1 MRIGG
6 QAKEIIMKKLNIT
19 ETPTM
24 TTILDTQLFI
34 ELRQKPEWETLW
46 TTDASGHYSEP
57 KTGWLPTLLG
67 GLDHISVTKKYVTF
81 HDIGMNGRSRSFRIG
96 LEPSDRK
103 VLVRAF
109 DQWSD
114 PAGECWAIAG
124 SVDEGIAEVIDQLN
138 EWQDDDAERTA
149 YLRENGTYSVL
160 VNGDWDGYTS
170 IGWDYVDELPAHLEH
185 LPAEAIEREIA
196 NARWEDARAD
206 AAWLGHTF

>member
-1 MRIGG
+1 MKALTDSQGVFVTFRDEELVRVEGYIKTSVFICLECGNVVTRNEYEGG
-6 QAKEIIMKKLNIT
+6 DVFDNSFCNCGDGEATEQ
-19 ETPTM
+19 ETP
-24 TTILDTQLFI
+24 
-34 ELRQKPEWETLW
+34 
-46 TTDASGHYSEP
+46 EP
-57 KTGWLPTLLG
+57 T
-67 GLDHISVTKKYVTF
+67 
-81 HDIGMNGRSRSFRIG
+81 
-96 LEPSDRK
+96 DRK

-170 IGWDYVDELPAHLEH
+170 ICWDYVDELPAHLEH